1 VTVEIHLRPEA
12 EQDLMEAAS
21 WYEEQRHG
29 LGYEFIDETLAMF
42 STLSESPLLYPDVHP
57 WNKARHHAPFPVWCL
72 LQSRKDEAR
81 CGGSYAWKPKSKTM
95 ENPFIKSETRA

>member
-42 STLSESPLLYPDVHP
+42 STLSESPLLYPDVHRGTRR
-57 WNKARHHAPFPVWCL
+57 AIMHRFPFGVYYRVEKTRL
-72 LQSRKDEAR
+72 VVVAVMHGSRNPKR
-81 CGGSYAWKPKSKTM
+81 WK
-95 ENPFIKSETRA
+95 IRL